1 MYRKSIY
8 CLFTVS
14 FLVGCGGSSDLTELE
29 PTNGS
34 TPTSVTIP
42 INEATPT
49 PIPVAVVTPVPMV
62 TLPPVTPTPIPSV
75 AQNLAL
81 NKSATQSS
89 LAYGGDA
96 ERAVD
101 GNVDGSYKNA
111 SVTHTGIE
119 AQAWWQVDLS
129 SIENISHINLY
140 NRTDDCCVN
149 RLSDFYV
156 LVSQTEFE
164 SDSLNESIDQPGV
177 MSFYFGPT
185 IDGSISFDVDV
196 AGRYIRVQLVGTEG
210 QLSLAEVEVM
220 SEGETITPIPS
231 VTPIPVETSTPSPVV
246 TPAPTPVGTPAPSPV
261 VTPTPAPVVT
271 PTPAPIVTPTPVAT
285 PIVGNAV
292 TGESLMSS
300 ENCVNCHNIA
310 TNQSNIWNGA
320 EVSALQNALVNI
332 PFMAL
337 WADSNS
343 ANGTTFSDQQL
354 ADIAAYIAAYIAD
367 NGNENTTQPI
377 LDTASPL
384 ARLTN
389 EEFVTSGLDLLGIGR
404 NNAIEEAQLSMGP
417 ETNISGLRNDASTQ
431 LLTQIAVS
439 GYVNM
444 VDTLVDT
451 YLDGVSTVNALL
463 SRYDCDG
470 NALNCYTTVT
480 TSLASQA
487 FRRELN
493 DQDAADLN
501 AISESINA
509 AYTEAGLDGNGV
521 EAHLLRFRSAM
532 HYILLSPDFLLLIEQ
547 GSDVSD
553 SNGNETLSS
562 QEIANRMAFFLTG
575 SLPDDQLQ
583 AAADVNTLTSPEVR
597 SAHADRLLNSDL
609 GEKQIADI
617 LTAWFAVDE
626 STTSNAAFGAFSTFI
641 SNWVSNNEDFSQLY
655 QAPID
660 VAHLDG
666 SSSSESLGVLGLEAF
681 VGSHTDYPTPS
692 FITRGMFVVER
703 LLCEKLP
710 DDVPAEANES
720 EGLTPI
726 EVFETHAQ
734 EACATCHRVFDNYGA
749 AFQQFDGET
758 SLYVPDNTDFGTSF
772 DLYDIGDVTAEI
784 SDVSGLSMELGYS
797 SQAPACMTELWYRH
811 ALRRNISANDDAV
824 IEALISEWQS
834 SGGTDIK
841 SLLRTIVTAD
851 IFITLYQ

>member
-1 MYRKSIY
+1 MYRKSLY
-8 CLFTVS
+8 CLSTAS
-14 FLVGCGGSSDLTELE
+14 LLVGCGGNIDLAELE
-29 PTNGS
+29 PITGS
-34 TPTSVTIP
+34 TPISVI
-42 INEATPT
+42 
-49 PIPVAVVTPVPMV
+49 IPVAEPTPAPVVVITPVPTV
-62 TLPPVTPTPIPSV
+62 TLPPVSPTPSPIPAPSV

-81 NKSATQSS
+81 NKTATQSS
-89 LAYGGDA
+89 LAFGGDA

-101 GNVDGSYKNA
+101 GGVDGSYKNA
-111 SVTHTGIE
+111 SVTHTGTE

-140 NRTDDCCVN
+140 NRTDDCCAN

-156 LVSQTEFE
+156 LVSQAGFE
-164 SDSLNESIDQPGV
+164 SDSLDESIDQPGV
-177 MSFYFGPT
+177 MSYYFGPT

-196 AGRYIRVQLVGTEG
+196 AGRYIRVQLAGTEG

-220 SEGETITPIPS
+220 SEGESIAPIPGATPIPA
-231 VTPIPVETSTPSPVV
+231 ETSTPSPVV
-246 TPAPTPVGTPAPSPV
+246 TPAPTPAVTPAPTPV
-261 VTPTPAPVVT
+261 VTPAPAPVVT
-271 PTPAPIVTPTPVAT
+271 PTPVVT
-285 PIVGNAV
+285 PIVGNV
-292 TGESLMSS
+292 VSGESLMSS
-300 ENCVNCHNIA
+300 ENCVSCHNIA

-354 ADIAAYIAAYIAD
+354 ADIAAYIAAYITD
-367 NGNENTTQPI
+367 YGNENTTQPI
-377 LDTASPL
+377 VDIASPL

-389 EEFVTSGLDLLGIGR
+389 EEFVTSALGLLGIGR
-404 NNAIEEAQLSMGP
+404 NNAIEEAQSAMGP
-417 ETNISGLRNDASTQ
+417 ETDISGLRNDASTQ
-431 LLTQIAVS
+431 LLTQVAVS

-444 VDTLVDT
+444 VDALVDV
-451 YLDGVSTVNALL
+451 YLDGVSTINALL
-463 SRYDCDG
+463 SKYDCDG
-470 NALNCYTTVT
+470 NVLSCYTTVT

-493 DQDAADLN
+493 DQDAADFS

-509 AYTEAGLDGNGV
+509 AYTEAGLDGNSV

-532 HYILLSPDFLLLIEQ
+532 HYIFLSPDFLLLIEE
-547 GSDVSD
+547 GTDVSD

-583 AAADVNTLTSPEVR
+583 SAADANTLANAEVR

-626 STTSNAAFGAFSTFI
+626 GTTSDAAFDAFSTFI

-655 QAPID
+655 QAPIE

-666 SSSSESLGVLGLEAF
+666 NSSSESLGVLGLEAF

-720 EGLTPI
+720 EGLTPV

-758 SLYVPDNTDFGTSF
+758 SLYVPENTDFGTSF

-811 ALRRNISANDDAV
+811 ALRRNTSVNDDAV
-824 IEALISEWQS
+824 IEALISQWQS

-841 SLLRTIVTAD
+841 SLLHTIATAD